1 MFLSSRLLV
10 VAVVVTFFAGLLT
23 TVSNADAQTGKQL
36 PNLQVDPLWPQF
48 PEAWIM
54 GASAGIATD
63 QFDNVWII
71 HRPASVTDK
80 KACCK
85 PAPAVMEFDPSGK
98 LLQSWNGPGEG
109 YQWALEND
117 EHGIYVDYKN
127 NVWIA
132 GRGANGASE
141 NQNPEIRRQGKVSAA
156 DRTTRNG

>member
-1 MFLSSRLLV
+1 
-10 VAVVVTFFAGLLT
+10 
-23 TVSNADAQTGKQL
+23 
-36 PNLQVDPLWPQF
+36 
-48 PEAWIM
+48 M

-63 QFDNVWII
+63 KFDNVWII

-141 NQNPEIRRQGKVSAA
+141 NQILKFDSKGKFLLQIGRRGTGNNSNDTSQLGQPA
-156 DRTTRNG
+156 DMAVYPQYQRSLCRGRVREPAGHRLRCGHRHV